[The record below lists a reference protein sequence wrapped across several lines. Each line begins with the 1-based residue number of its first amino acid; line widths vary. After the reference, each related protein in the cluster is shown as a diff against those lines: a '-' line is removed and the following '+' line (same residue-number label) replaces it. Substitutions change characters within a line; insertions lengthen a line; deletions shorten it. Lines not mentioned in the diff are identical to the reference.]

1 MSNDDLVTRLRLLS
15 KWMEDVGFVVAEADE
30 AAARITEL
38 EAELDA
44 AEIERG
50 KARRTILDLR
60 AENARLREAG
70 QQMLETI
77 IWMSGADAF
86 SPDGGHHDEWVR
98 ARDRV
103 FAAWA
108 ALNVSDGNL
117 GEPT

>member
-50 KARRTILDLR
+50 KARRIILDLR
-60 AENARLREAG
+60 AEQARLREAG
-70 QQMLETI
+70 NQLAKVLDVTWAACWCNGVEE
-77 IWMSGADAF
+77 
-86 SPDGGHHDEWVR
+86 DERSVV
-98 ARDRV
+98 AA

-108 ALNVSDGNL
+108 GLS
-117 GEPT
+117 GEPTS